1 MSGKVRPRPEAGR
14 GLLSGEVSLRLPPM
28 IKGSGGVDRRGSI
41 DQGQEPTA
49 GGPVVGLVMVLLSR
63 VTAAVRARTRPSMV
77 TPVVTVIDANAITVP
92 RIVEWVPSVAE
103 LPTCQKTLPACAP
116 LIRFTPLA
124 EAVMRVDAVLKMNTA
139 PLRPAGQGSR
149 VSP

>member
-1 MSGKVRPRPEAGR
+1 MSGKVWPRPEAGR
-14 GLLSGEVSLRLPPM
+14 GLLSGEVGLRLPPM

-49 GGPVVGLVMVLLSR
+49 GGPVVG
-63 VTAAVRARTRPSMV
+63 ARTRPSMV